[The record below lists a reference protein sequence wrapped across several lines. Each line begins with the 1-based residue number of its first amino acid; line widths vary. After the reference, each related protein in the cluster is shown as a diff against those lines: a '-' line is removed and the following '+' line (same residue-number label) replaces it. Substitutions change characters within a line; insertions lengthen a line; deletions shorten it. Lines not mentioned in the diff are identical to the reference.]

1 MDRHR
6 HILKKY
12 WKTPVYY
19 VYFMKNF
26 LCCTS
31 FYCIRF
37 HHHFF
42 TFADTLE
49 DIFFDLKYRN
59 ILQHSSLCIISGS
72 FSISFPATSDIERY
86 KFFHQHVYYAN
97 QLNDEGKI
105 KLILRNRQNRMAID
119 FKKCFEY
126 LRVYNATLMTFTS
139 QHKFSNLTRFS
150 IIC

>member
-1 MDRHR
+1 
-6 HILKKY
+6 
-12 WKTPVYY
+12 
-19 VYFMKNF
+19 MKNF
-26 LCCTS
+26 SCCTS

-126 LRVYNATLMTFTS
+126 LRVYNATLMTCTS
-139 QHKFSNLTRFS
+139 QDYFLTNETA
-150 IIC
+150 IIQLHFH